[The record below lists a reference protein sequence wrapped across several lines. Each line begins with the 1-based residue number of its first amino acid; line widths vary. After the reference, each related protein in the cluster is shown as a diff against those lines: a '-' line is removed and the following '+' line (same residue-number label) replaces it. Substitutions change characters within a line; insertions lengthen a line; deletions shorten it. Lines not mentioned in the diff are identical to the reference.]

1 MAAAY
6 VGVVAAL
13 LFLVFVHAIHD
24 RAEQS
29 GLTSLGLVG
38 AGGYA
43 ALLIAAQAA
52 FLAPTA
58 SVSRGFSSAKS
69 VDPDFARQASTVAD
83 AILFG
88 GAALGGLAMLVLG
101 AGSGPS

>member
-1 MAAAY
+1 MT
-6 VGVVAAL
+6 GPSSQGSQAL
-13 LFLVFVHAIHD
+13 GW
-24 RAEQS
+24 S
-29 GLTSLGLVG
+29 
-38 AGGYA
+38 
-43 ALLIAAQAA
+43 AQAA
-52 FLAPTA
+52 TRRSFLAPTA